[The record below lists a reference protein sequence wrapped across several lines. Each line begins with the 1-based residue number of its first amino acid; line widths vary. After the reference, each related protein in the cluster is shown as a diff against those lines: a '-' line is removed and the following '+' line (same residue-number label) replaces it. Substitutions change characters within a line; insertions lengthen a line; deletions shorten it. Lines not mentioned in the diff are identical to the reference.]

1 MLLQAVIGAH
11 LEAFENFSIGS
22 LNLSLTLWMSNG
34 RIAYLVAKI
43 LAVSLERT
51 AGELGPVVG
60 DDPVQD
66 PKPTDDG
73 LDELDCRLLVDLD
86 HRGYFWALGELID
99 GDVQILESS
108 YGLEEQT
115 HDVQPPYNK

>member
-1 MLLQAVIGAH
+1 MLLQAVIGAC
-11 LEAFENFSIGS
+11 LEALENFSIGS
-22 LNLSLTLWMSNG
+22 LNLSLTLWMTNR
-34 RIAYLVAKI
+34 RIADLFAKI

-51 AGELGPVVG
+51 AGELGPVVS

-86 HRGYFWALGELID
+86 HRGYFWPLGELID

-108 YGLEEQT
+108 DGLGGRTQ
-115 HDVQPPYNK
+115 DVQPPYDK